1 MKEYDVYIFPLQR
14 NHRGGGIM
22 LEGQI
27 KKHKMVA
34 PKGPI
39 STDNW
44 RIILRGMDKIEEICD
59 KAEENLHASNNDKS
73 QEIDL

>member
-1 MKEYDVYIFPLQR
+1 MW
-14 NHRGGGIM
+14 
-22 LEGQI
+22 EGQI

-59 KAEENLHASNNDKS
+59 TAEENLHASNNDKY